1 MIIIS
6 EELKILIRKL
16 NKDQLVE
23 LIDNFAYTTEQ
34 VQEANSQNLVDR
46 QKLIVF
52 LENENSRL
60 ERTIDWQKDKLRQN
74 FKEIR
79 ALEER
84 LRIANEER
92 EQTKH

>member
-34 VQEANSQNLVDR
+34 VQEANSQHLIDR

-52 LENENSRL
+52 LENERDRL

>member
-34 VQEANSQNLVDR
+34 VQEANSQHLIDR

-52 LENENSRL
+52 LENEQEKL
-60 ERTIDWQKDKLRQN
+60 ERTISWQKDKLRDY
-74 FKEIR
+74 FKRIR
-79 ALEER
+79 VLEEQ
-84 LRIANEER
+84 LRIKEKENSI
-92 EQTKH
+92 H